1 LEVILVPLR
10 VAAGVSLVFV
20 VPGLPWSYVLLA
32 RDRLSILE
40 RLGLSA
46 VLSIALVPLGL
57 FLLNL
62 LLGVPVD
69 VRTTLVLVLALA
81 LIGTLTALWRMSFRV
96 RALSTTTLDLSG
108 YLRKSISAVSAGSAA
123 RLVALGIIMGFA
135 FYTSLIPRLDYSYP
149 LHTDEWTHF
158 AEAQTIVTEGTIP
171 FFDPVTGEDRADPV
185 TEETRSSPHFEVGY
199 HLFLAEFQLL
209 TGLPWLDL
217 FRYLPSAVFALA
229 ALSACIFGN
238 RRGFGLEAAL
248 FASLVPTTVRF
259 LGPAFAVPVALGL
272 FFVPLVLFLV
282 SECWASRGLPVLLL
296 LLLSFLFIA
305 HVPTAV
311 FASLIIAVY
320 GLFQTLRRALSR
332 HPMRRRALAHLAM
345 VLVAVGLSSLPLLAY
360 NNWLVGEAAAE
371 ALPQELLVAP
381 GGIIPRL
388 GYIPYPLFVLGLIL
402 LARSGRRT
410 DRALLVTTVLVA
422 SYTFL
427 HYEFGVGNAALYSR
441 GILYLSLLVLLIAA
455 LATSGVRRWL
465 ATLLSPGW
473 AGGASFAAAGLV
485 VGAIML
491 PSLGL
496 NLQSRYEE
504 DYYRRIGDTE
514 YEDFVWVRDNLCSG
528 YERALTDPQF
538 GRAFAAI
545 TGRYAYAAIPTTA
558 APVRPPK
565 VDEAKLVL
573 RDGVPDADWLREHG
587 VSIVYSMR
595 PVENSELV
603 QVHRRVYVLPEA
615 EVCRP
620 GGIQVAAESAPAPA
634 GLEPV
639 Q

>member
-1 LEVILVPLR
+1 LEAIVVSVR
-10 VAAGVSLVFV
+10 VAAGVSLVFL
-20 VPGLPWSYVLLA
+20 VPGLPWSYALLA

-40 RLGLSA
+40 RLGVSA

-62 LLGVPVD
+62 LLGIPVD
-69 VRTTLVLVLALA
+69 VRTMFVLILALA
-81 LIGTLTALWRMSFRV
+81 LIGTLAALWRTSFRV
-96 RALSTTTLDLSG
+96 RAPH
-108 YLRKSISAVSAGSAA
+108 LRKLISAVSAGGAA
-123 RLVALGIIMGFA
+123 RLLALGIIMGFA

-158 AEAQTIVTEGTIP
+158 AEARTIATEGTIP
-171 FFDPVTGEDRADPV
+171 FFDPVTGEDRADPI

-209 TGLPWLDL
+209 TGLPWLDI

-229 ALSACIFGN
+229 ALSAYIFGN

-282 SECWASRGLPVLLL
+282 SDFWASKGLPMLLL

-332 HPMRRRALAHLAM
+332 RPMRRRALAHLAM
-345 VLVAVGLSSLPLLAY
+345 VLAAVALSSLPLLAY

-371 ALPQELLVAP
+371 SLPQDLLVAP

-388 GYIPYPLFVLGLIL
+388 GYIPYPLFVLGLAL

-410 DRALLVTTVLVA
+410 DRALLVITVLVA
-422 SYTFL
+422 SYAFL

-441 GILYLSLLVLLIAA
+441 SILYLSLLLLLIAG
-455 LATSGVRRWL
+455 LATSRVRGWL
-465 ATLLSPGW
+465 ATLLSPRW

-485 VGAIML
+485 LGAFML

-496 NLQSRYEE
+496 SLESRYDEQ
-504 DYYRRIGDTE
+504 YYRRINDTE
-514 YEDFVWVRDNLCSG
+514 YEDFVWMRDNLCSG
-528 YERALTDPQF
+528 YERALMDPQF

-545 TGRYAYAAIPTTA
+545 SGRYAYAAIPTTA
-558 APVRPPK
+558 APVRPTQ

-587 VSIVYSMR
+587 VSIVYSTR
-595 PVENSELV
+595 RVENPELV
-603 QVHRRVYVLPEA
+603 QVHDRVYVLPES
-615 EVCRP
+615 EVC
-620 GGIQVAAESAPAPA
+620 AAERMQVTAES
-634 GLEPV
+634 GPV
-639 Q
+639 GASLSPLQ

>member
-1 LEVILVPLR
+1 MEAIFVPLR
-10 VAAGVSLVFV
+10 VAAGVSLVFL
-20 VPGLPWSYVLLA
+20 VPGLPWTYALLA
-32 RDRLSILE
+32 RDRLSVLE

-62 LLGVPVD
+62 LLGIPVD
-69 VRTTLVLVLALA
+69 VRTTLVLILALV
-81 LIGTLTALWRMSFRV
+81 LMGTLAALWRASFRV
-96 RALSTTTLDLSG
+96 RAPH
-108 YLRKSISAVSAGSAA
+108 LRKPIWAVSAGGAA
-123 RLVALGIIMGFA
+123 GLLALGMIMGFA

-158 AEAQTIVTEGTIP
+158 AEARTIATEGTIP

-209 TGLPWLDL
+209 TGLPWLDM

-229 ALSACIFGN
+229 ALSAYIFGN

-259 LGPAFAVPVALGL
+259 LGPALAVPVALGL

-282 SECWASRGLPVLLL
+282 SNYWASKGLPVLLL
-296 LLLSFLFIA
+296 VLLSFLFIA

-311 FASLIIAVY
+311 FAGLIIAVY
-320 GLFQTLRRALSR
+320 GVFQTLRRALTR
-332 HPMRRRALAHLAM
+332 RPVRRRALAHLAT
-345 VLVAVGLSSLPLLAY
+345 VLAAVALSSLPLLAY
-360 NNWLVGEAAAE
+360 NNWLVGAAVAE
-371 ALPQELLVAP
+371 PLPQELLVAP

-388 GYIPYPLFVLGLIL
+388 GYVPYALFVLGLVL

-422 SYTFL
+422 AYAFL
-427 HYEFGVGNAALYSR
+427 HYQFGVGNAALYSR
-441 GILYLSLLVLLIAA
+441 SILYLSLLLLLIAG
-455 LATSGVRRWL
+455 LATSDVRRWL
-465 ATLLSPGW
+465 AKVLSLRW

-485 VGAIML
+485 LVAVML

-496 NLQSRYEE
+496 SLESRYEE
-504 DYYRRIGDTE
+504 QYYHRIGDTQ
-514 YEDFVWVRDNLCSG
+514 YEDFVWMRDHLCTG
-528 YERALTDPQF
+528 YERALTEPQF

-545 TGRYAYAAIPTTA
+545 TGRHVYAAIPTTA
-558 APVRPPK
+558 APVRPAE

-573 RDGVPDADWLREHG
+573 RDGVPDADWLRERG
-587 VSIVYSMR
+587 VSIVYTTR
-595 PVENSELV
+595 RVENPELV
-603 QVHRRVYVLPEA
+603 RVHDRVYVLPET
-615 EVCRP
+615 EVCAVETMH
-620 GGIQVAAESAPAPA
+620 VAAKS
-634 GLEPV
+634 EPV
-639 Q
+639 RASLDPLQ

>member
-1 LEVILVPLR
+1 LEAIFVPLR
-10 VAAGVSLVFV
+10 VAAGVSLVFL
-20 VPGLPWSYVLLA
+20 VPGLPWTYALLA

-46 VLSIALVPLGL
+46 VLSIALVPFGL

-62 LLGVPVD
+62 LLGIPVD
-69 VRTTLVLVLALA
+69 VRTTLVLILALA
-81 LIGTLTALWRMSFRV
+81 LIGTLAALWRASFRV
-96 RALSTTTLDLSG
+96 RAPHF
-108 YLRKSISAVSAGSAA
+108 RKPSWAVSAGGAA
-123 RLVALGIIMGFA
+123 GLLALGLIMGFA

-158 AEAQTIVTEGTIP
+158 AEARAIVTEGTIP
-171 FFDPVTGEDRADPV
+171 FFDPVTGEDRTDPV

-209 TGLPWLDL
+209 TGLPWLEI

-229 ALSACIFGN
+229 ALSAYIFGN

-282 SECWASRGLPVLLL
+282 SNYWASKGLPLILLVLV
-296 LLLSFLFIA
+296 SFLFIA

-311 FASLIIAVY
+311 FAGLIIAVY
-320 GLFQTLRRALSR
+320 GVFQTLRRALTR
-332 HPMRRRALAHLAM
+332 RPMRRRVLAHLAT
-345 VLVAVGLSSLPLLAY
+345 VLAVVALSSLPLLAY
-360 NNWLVGEAAAE
+360 NNWLVGAAVAE
-371 ALPQELLVAP
+371 SLPQYLLVAP

-388 GYIPYPLFVLGLIL
+388 GYVPYPLFVLGLVL
-402 LARSGRRT
+402 LARSGRRS

-422 SYTFL
+422 AYAFL
-427 HYEFGVGNAALYSR
+427 HYQFGVGNAALYSR
-441 GILYLSLLVLLIAA
+441 SILYLSLLLLLIAG

-465 ATLLSPGW
+465 AKLLSPRW
-473 AGGASFAAAGLV
+473 ASGASFAAAGLV
-485 VGAIML
+485 LVAVML

-496 NLQSRYEE
+496 SLESRYEE
-504 DYYRRIGDTE
+504 QYYHRIGDTQ
-514 YEDFVWVRDNLCSG
+514 YEDFVWMRDHLCTG
-528 YERALTDPQF
+528 YERALTEPKF

-558 APVRPPK
+558 APVRPAQ

-573 RDGVPDADWLREHG
+573 RDGVPDADWLREHD
-587 VSIVYSMR
+587 VSIVYTTR
-595 PVENSELV
+595 RVENPELV
-603 QVHRRVYVLPEA
+603 KVHDRVYVLPEA
-615 EVCRP
+615 EVCA
-620 GGIQVAAESAPAPA
+620 VETMHVTAESAPVRASVEW
-634 GLEPV
+634 LR
-639 Q
+639 

>member
-1 LEVILVPLR
+1 MEAIFVPLR
-10 VAAGVSLVFV
+10 VAAGVSLVFL
-20 VPGLPWSYVLLA
+20 VPGLPWTYALLA
-32 RDRLSILE
+32 RDRLSVLE

-62 LLGVPVD
+62 LLGIPVD
-69 VRTTLVLVLALA
+69 VRTTLVLILALV
-81 LIGTLTALWRMSFRV
+81 LMGTLAALWRASFRV
-96 RALSTTTLDLSG
+96 RAPH
-108 YLRKSISAVSAGSAA
+108 LRKPIWAVSAGGAA
-123 RLVALGIIMGFA
+123 GLLALGMIMGFA

-158 AEAQTIVTEGTIP
+158 AEARTIATEGTIP

-209 TGLPWLDL
+209 TGLPWLDM

-229 ALSACIFGN
+229 ALSAYIFGN

-259 LGPAFAVPVALGL
+259 LGPALAVPVALGL

-282 SECWASRGLPVLLL
+282 SNYWASKGLPLVLLV
-296 LLLSFLFIA
+296 LLSFLFIA

-311 FASLIIAVY
+311 FAGLIIAVY
-320 GLFQTLRRALSR
+320 GVFQTLRRALTR
-332 HPMRRRALAHLAM
+332 RPVRRRALAHLAT
-345 VLVAVGLSSLPLLAY
+345 VLAAVALSSLPLLAY
-360 NNWLVGEAAAE
+360 NNWLVGAALAE
-371 ALPQELLVAP
+371 PLPQELLVAP

-388 GYIPYPLFVLGLIL
+388 GYVPYALFVLGLVL

-422 SYTFL
+422 AYAFL
-427 HYEFGVGNAALYSR
+427 HYQFGVGNAALYSR
-441 GILYLSLLVLLIAA
+441 SILYLSLLLLLIAG
-455 LATSGVRRWL
+455 LATSDVRRWL
-465 ATLLSPGW
+465 AKVLSLRW

-485 VGAIML
+485 LVAVML

-496 NLQSRYEE
+496 SLESRYEE
-504 DYYRRIGDTE
+504 QYYHRIGDTQ
-514 YEDFVWVRDNLCSG
+514 YEDFVWMRDHLCTG
-528 YERALTDPQF
+528 YERALTEPQF

-545 TGRYAYAAIPTTA
+545 TGRHVYAAIPTTA
-558 APVRPPK
+558 APVRPAE

-573 RDGVPDADWLREHG
+573 RDGVPDADWLRERG
-587 VSIVYSMR
+587 VSIVYTTR
-595 PVENSELV
+595 RVENPELV
-603 QVHRRVYVLPEA
+603 RVHDRVYVLPET
-615 EVCRP
+615 EVCAVETMH
-620 GGIQVAAESAPAPA
+620 VAAKS
-634 GLEPV
+634 EPV
-639 Q
+639 RASLDPLQ

>member
-1 LEVILVPLR
+1 LEAIVVPLR
-10 VAAGVSLVFV
+10 VAAGVSLVFL
-20 VPGLPWSYVLLA
+20 VPGLPWSYALLA
-32 RDRLSILE
+32 RGRLSVLE
-40 RLGLSA
+40 RLGVSA
-46 VLSIALVPLGL
+46 ALSIALIPLGL

-62 LLGVPVD
+62 LLGIPVD
-69 VRTTLVLVLALA
+69 VRTMLILILALA
-81 LIGTLTALWRMSFRV
+81 LIGTLAALWRVSFRV
-96 RALSTTTLDLSG
+96 RALSTTTLDISG
-108 YLRKSISAVSAGSAA
+108 HLGKAISAVSAGGVA
-123 RLVALGIIMGFA
+123 RLLALGVIMGFA

-158 AEAQTIVTEGTIP
+158 AEARTIATEGTIP
-171 FFDPVTGEDRADPV
+171 FFDPVTGEDRADPI
-185 TEETRSSPHFEVGY
+185 TEESRSSPHFEVGY

-209 TGLPWLDL
+209 TGLPWLEI
-217 FRYLPSAVFALA
+217 FRYIPSAVFALA
-229 ALSACIFGN
+229 ALGAYIFGN

-282 SECWASRGLPVLLL
+282 SEFWTSKGLPVLLL

-320 GLFQTLRRALSR
+320 GLLQTLRRALTR
-332 HPMRRRALAHLAM
+332 RPMRRRALAHLAT

-360 NNWLVGEAAAE
+360 NNWLVGEAVAE
-371 ALPQELLVAP
+371 PLPQDLLVAP

-388 GYIPYPLFVLGLIL
+388 GYIPYPLFVLGLAL

-410 DRALLVTTVLVA
+410 DRALLVITVLVA

-441 GILYLSLLVLLIAA
+441 GILYLSLLLLLIAA
-455 LATSGVRRWL
+455 LATSSVRRWL
-465 ATLLSPGW
+465 ATLLSPRW

-485 VGAIML
+485 LVGVML
-491 PSLGL
+491 PSLWL
-496 NLQSRYEE
+496 NLDGRYEE
-504 DYYRRIGDTE
+504 QYYRRIGDTE
-514 YEDFVWVRDNLCSG
+514 YEDFVWMRDNLCSG
-528 YERALTDPQF
+528 YERVLTEPQF

-545 TGRYAYAAIPTTA
+545 TGRHAYAAIPTTA
-558 APVRPPK
+558 APVRPAE
-565 VDEAKLVL
+565 VDEAKQVL
-573 RDGVPDADWLREHG
+573 HDGVPDADWLRERG
-587 VSIVYSMR
+587 VSMVYSTR
-595 PVENSELV
+595 RVENSELV
-603 QVHRRVYVLPEA
+603 QVHDRVYVLPET
-615 EVCRP
+615 EVCAAESMH
-620 GGIQVAAESAPAPA
+620 VAAESRPVRA
-634 GLEPV
+634 GLEPL

>member
-1 LEVILVPLR
+1 MEAIFVPLR
-10 VAAGVSLVFV
+10 VAAGVSLVFL
-20 VPGLPWSYVLLA
+20 VPGLPWTYALLA
-32 RDRLSILE
+32 RDRLSVLE

-62 LLGVPVD
+62 LLGIPVD
-69 VRTTLVLVLALA
+69 VRTTLVLILALV
-81 LIGTLTALWRMSFRV
+81 LMGTLAALWRASFRV
-96 RALSTTTLDLSG
+96 RAPH
-108 YLRKSISAVSAGSAA
+108 LRKPIWAVSAGGAA
-123 RLVALGIIMGFA
+123 GLLALGMIMGFA

-158 AEAQTIVTEGTIP
+158 AEARTIATEGTIP

-209 TGLPWLDL
+209 TGLPWLDM

-229 ALSACIFGN
+229 ALSAYIFGN

-259 LGPAFAVPVALGL
+259 LGPALAVPVALGL

-282 SECWASRGLPVLLL
+282 SNYWASKGLPLVLLV
-296 LLLSFLFIA
+296 LLSFLFIA

-311 FASLIIAVY
+311 FAGLIIAVY
-320 GLFQTLRRALSR
+320 GVFQTLRRALTR
-332 HPMRRRALAHLAM
+332 RPVRRRALAHLAT
-345 VLVAVGLSSLPLLAY
+345 VLAAVALSSLPLLAY
-360 NNWLVGEAAAE
+360 NNWLVGAAVAE
-371 ALPQELLVAP
+371 PLPQELLVAP

-388 GYIPYPLFVLGLIL
+388 GYVPYALFVLGLVL

-422 SYTFL
+422 AYAFL
-427 HYEFGVGNAALYSR
+427 HYQFGVGNAALYSR
-441 GILYLSLLVLLIAA
+441 SILYLSLLLLLIAG
-455 LATSGVRRWL
+455 LATSDVRRWL
-465 ATLLSPGW
+465 AKVLSLRW

-485 VGAIML
+485 LVAVML

-496 NLQSRYEE
+496 SLESRYEE
-504 DYYRRIGDTE
+504 QYYHRIGDTQ
-514 YEDFVWVRDNLCSG
+514 YEDFVWMRDHLCTG
-528 YERALTDPQF
+528 YERALTEPQF

-545 TGRYAYAAIPTTA
+545 TGRHVYAAIPTTA
-558 APVRPPK
+558 APVRPAE

-573 RDGVPDADWLREHG
+573 RDGVPDADWLRERG
-587 VSIVYSMR
+587 VSIVYTTR
-595 PVENSELV
+595 RVENPELV
-603 QVHRRVYVLPEA
+603 RVHDRVYVLPET
-615 EVCRP
+615 EVCAVETMH
-620 GGIQVAAESAPAPA
+620 VAAKS
-634 GLEPV
+634 EPV
-639 Q
+639 RASLDPLQ

>member
-1 LEVILVPLR
+1 MEVIFVPLR
-10 VAAGVSLVFV
+10 VAAGVSLVFL
-20 VPGLPWSYVLLA
+20 VPGLPWTYALLA
-32 RDRLSILE
+32 RDRLSVLE

-62 LLGVPVD
+62 LLGIPVD
-69 VRTTLVLVLALA
+69 VRTTLVLILALV
-81 LIGTLTALWRMSFRV
+81 LMGTLAALWRASFRV
-96 RALSTTTLDLSG
+96 RAPH
-108 YLRKSISAVSAGSAA
+108 LRKPIWAVSAGGAA
-123 RLVALGIIMGFA
+123 GLLALGMIMGFA

-158 AEAQTIVTEGTIP
+158 AEARTIATEGTIP

-209 TGLPWLDL
+209 TGLPWLDM

-229 ALSACIFGN
+229 ALSAYIFGN

-259 LGPAFAVPVALGL
+259 LGPALAVPVALGL

-282 SECWASRGLPVLLL
+282 SNYWASKGLPLVLLV
-296 LLLSFLFIA
+296 LLSFLFIA

-311 FASLIIAVY
+311 FAGLIIAVY
-320 GLFQTLRRALSR
+320 GVFQTLRRALTR
-332 HPMRRRALAHLAM
+332 RPVRRRALAHLAT
-345 VLVAVGLSSLPLLAY
+345 VLAAVALSSLPLLAY
-360 NNWLVGEAAAE
+360 NNWLVGAAVAE
-371 ALPQELLVAP
+371 PLPQELLVAP

-388 GYIPYPLFVLGLIL
+388 GYVPYALFVLGLVL

-422 SYTFL
+422 AYAFL
-427 HYEFGVGNAALYSR
+427 HYQFGVGNAALYSR
-441 GILYLSLLVLLIAA
+441 SILYLSLLLLLIAG
-455 LATSGVRRWL
+455 LATSDVRRWL
-465 ATLLSPGW
+465 AKVLSLRW

-485 VGAIML
+485 LVAVML

-496 NLQSRYEE
+496 SLESRYEE
-504 DYYRRIGDTE
+504 QYYHRIGDTQ
-514 YEDFVWVRDNLCSG
+514 YEDFVWMRDHLCTG
-528 YERALTDPQF
+528 YERALTEPQF

-545 TGRYAYAAIPTTA
+545 TGRHVYAAIPTTA
-558 APVRPPK
+558 APVRPAE

-573 RDGVPDADWLREHG
+573 RDGVPDADWLRERG
-587 VSIVYSMR
+587 VSIVYTTR
-595 PVENSELV
+595 RVENPELV
-603 QVHRRVYVLPEA
+603 RVHDRVYVLPET
-615 EVCRP
+615 EVCAVETMH
-620 GGIQVAAESAPAPA
+620 VAAKS
-634 GLEPV
+634 EPV
-639 Q
+639 RASLDPLQ

>member
-1 LEVILVPLR
+1 MEAIFVPLQ
-10 VAAGVSLVFV
+10 VVAGVSLVFL
-20 VPGLPWSYVLLA
+20 VPGLPWTYALLA

-46 VLSIALVPLGL
+46 ALSIALVPLGL

-69 VRTTLVLVLALA
+69 VRTILILILALA
-81 LIGTLTALWRMSFRV
+81 LIGTLAALWRTSFRA
-96 RALSTTTLDLSG
+96 RALSVTNLDISG
-108 YLRKSISAVSAGSAA
+108 HLRKSIPAVSAGGAA
-123 RLVALGIIMGFA
+123 RLLALGIIMGFA

-158 AEAQTIVTEGTIP
+158 AEARTIATEGTIP
-171 FFDPVTGEDRADPV
+171 FFDPVTGEDRSDPV

-199 HLFLAEFQLL
+199 HLFLAEFQLV
-209 TGLPWLDL
+209 TGLPWLDI

-229 ALSACIFGN
+229 ALSAYTFGN

-282 SECWASRGLPVLLL
+282 SNYWASKGLPVLLL

-305 HVPTAV
+305 HVPTAL
-311 FASLIIAVY
+311 FAGLIIVVY
-320 GLFQTLRRALSR
+320 GLFQTLRRALTR
-332 HPMRRRALAHLAM
+332 RPMRRRALAHLAT
-345 VLVAVGLSSLPLLAY
+345 VLGVAALSSLPLLAY
-360 NNWLVGEAAAE
+360 NNWLVGEAVAE
-371 ALPQELLVAP
+371 PLPRELLVSP

-388 GYIPYPLFVLGLIL
+388 GYLPYPLFVLGLAL

-441 GILYLSLLVLLIAA
+441 SILYLSLLVLLIAG

-465 ATLLSPGW
+465 ATLLSPRW

-485 VGAIML
+485 LVAIML

-528 YERALTDPQF
+528 YERALTDPRF

-545 TGRYAYAAIPTTA
+545 TGRHAYAAIPATA
-558 APVRPPK
+558 APVRPPE
-565 VDEAKLVL
+565 VEEAKLVL
-573 RDGVPDADWLREHG
+573 RDGVPDADWLRERG
-587 VSIVYSMR
+587 VSIVYSTR
-595 PVENSELV
+595 RVENSELV
-603 QVHRRVYVLPEA
+603 QVHDRVYVLPGN
-615 EVCRP
+615 EVC
-620 GGIQVAAESAPAPA
+620 AAERMHVTAKSR
-634 GLEPV
+634 PV
-639 Q
+639 RASVDSLQ

>member
-1 LEVILVPLR
+1 LEAIFVPLR
-10 VAAGVSLVFV
+10 VAAGLSVVFL
-20 VPGLPWSYVLLA
+20 VPGLPWTYALLA
-32 RDRLSILE
+32 RDRLSVLE

-62 LLGVPVD
+62 LLGIPVD
-69 VRTTLVLVLALA
+69 VRTTLVLILALV
-81 LIGTLTALWRMSFRV
+81 LIGTLAALWRASFRV
-96 RALSTTTLDLSG
+96 RAPH
-108 YLRKSISAVSAGSAA
+108 LRKPIWAVSAGGAA
-123 RLVALGIIMGFA
+123 GLLALGMIMGFA

-158 AEAQTIVTEGTIP
+158 AEARTIATEGTIP

-209 TGLPWLDL
+209 TGLPWLDM

-229 ALSACIFGN
+229 ALSAYIFGN

-259 LGPAFAVPVALGL
+259 LGPALAVPVALGL

-282 SECWASRGLPVLLL
+282 GNYWASKGLPLVLLV
-296 LLLSFLFIA
+296 LLSFLFIA

-311 FASLIIAVY
+311 FAGLIIAVY
-320 GLFQTLRRALSR
+320 GVFQTLRRALTQR
-332 HPMRRRALAHLAM
+332 PMRRRALAHLAA
-345 VLVAVGLSSLPLLAY
+345 VLGVVALSSLPLLAY
-360 NNWLVGEAAAE
+360 NNWLVGQAVAE
-371 ALPQELLVAP
+371 PLPQELLVAP

-388 GYIPYPLFVLGLIL
+388 GYVPYALFVLGLVL

-422 SYTFL
+422 AYAFL
-427 HYEFGVGNAALYSR
+427 HYQFGVGNAALYSR
-441 GILYLSLLVLLIAA
+441 SILYLSLLLLLIAG
-455 LATSGVRRWL
+455 LATSDVRRWL
-465 ATLLSPGW
+465 AKVLSLRW

-485 VGAIML
+485 LVAVML

-496 NLQSRYEE
+496 SLESRYEE
-504 DYYRRIGDTE
+504 QYYHRIGDTQ
-514 YEDFVWVRDNLCSG
+514 YEDFVWMRDHLCTG
-528 YERALTDPQF
+528 YERALTEPQF

-545 TGRYAYAAIPTTA
+545 TGRHVYAAIPTTA
-558 APVRPPK
+558 APVRPAE

-573 RDGVPDADWLREHG
+573 RDGVPDADWLRERG
-587 VSIVYSMR
+587 VSIVYTTR
-595 PVENSELV
+595 RVENPELV
-603 QVHRRVYVLPEA
+603 RVHDRVYVLPET
-615 EVCRP
+615 EVCAVETMH
-620 GGIQVAAESAPAPA
+620 VAAKS
-634 GLEPV
+634 EPV
-639 Q
+639 RASLDPLQ

>member
-1 LEVILVPLR
+1 LEAIFVPLR
-10 VAAGVSLVFV
+10 VAAGLSVVFL
-20 VPGLPWSYVLLA
+20 VPGLPWTYALLA
-32 RDRLSILE
+32 RDRLSVLE

-62 LLGVPVD
+62 LLGIPVD
-69 VRTTLVLVLALA
+69 VRTTLVLILALV
-81 LIGTLTALWRMSFRV
+81 LIGTLAALWRASFRV
-96 RALSTTTLDLSG
+96 RAPH
-108 YLRKSISAVSAGSAA
+108 LRKPIWAVSAGGAA
-123 RLVALGIIMGFA
+123 GLLALGMIMGFA

-158 AEAQTIVTEGTIP
+158 AEARTIATEGTIP

-209 TGLPWLDL
+209 TGLPWLDM

-229 ALSACIFGN
+229 ALSAYIFGN

-259 LGPAFAVPVALGL
+259 LGPALAVPVALGL

-282 SECWASRGLPVLLL
+282 SNYWASKGLPLVLLV
-296 LLLSFLFIA
+296 LLSFLFIA

-311 FASLIIAVY
+311 FAGLIIAVY
-320 GLFQTLRRALSR
+320 GVFQTLRRALTQR
-332 HPMRRRALAHLAM
+332 PMRRRALAHLAA
-345 VLVAVGLSSLPLLAY
+345 VLGVVALSSLPLLAY
-360 NNWLVGEAAAE
+360 NNWLVGQAVAE
-371 ALPQELLVAP
+371 PLPQELLVAP

-388 GYIPYPLFVLGLIL
+388 GYVPYALFVLGLVL

-422 SYTFL
+422 AYAFL
-427 HYEFGVGNAALYSR
+427 HYQFGVGNAALYSR
-441 GILYLSLLVLLIAA
+441 SILYLSLLLLLIAG
-455 LATSGVRRWL
+455 LATSDVRRWL
-465 ATLLSPGW
+465 AKVLSLRW

-485 VGAIML
+485 LVAVML

-496 NLQSRYEE
+496 SLESRYEE
-504 DYYRRIGDTE
+504 QYYHRIGDTQ
-514 YEDFVWVRDNLCSG
+514 YEDFVWMRDHLCTG
-528 YERALTDPQF
+528 YERALTEPQF

-545 TGRYAYAAIPTTA
+545 TGRHVYAAIPTTA
-558 APVRPPK
+558 APVRPAE

-573 RDGVPDADWLREHG
+573 RDGVPDADWLRERG
-587 VSIVYSMR
+587 VSIVYTTR
-595 PVENSELV
+595 RVENPELV
-603 QVHRRVYVLPEA
+603 RVHDRVYVLPET
-615 EVCRP
+615 EVCAVETMH
-620 GGIQVAAESAPAPA
+620 VAAKS
-634 GLEPV
+634 EPV
-639 Q
+639 RASLDPLQ

>member
-1 LEVILVPLR
+1 LEAIFVPLR
-10 VAAGVSLVFV
+10 VAAGVSLVFL
-20 VPGLPWSYVLLA
+20 VPGLSWTYALLA
-32 RDRLSILE
+32 RGRLSILE

-62 LLGVPVD
+62 ILGIPVD
-69 VRTTLVLVLALA
+69 VRTTLVLILALA
-81 LIGTLTALWRMSFRV
+81 VVGTLAALWRTSFRV
-96 RALSTTTLDLSG
+96 RALH
-108 YLRKSISAVSAGSAA
+108 LRKPIWAVSAGGAA
-123 RLVALGIIMGFA
+123 GLLALGLIMGFA

-158 AEAQTIVTEGTIP
+158 VEARTIVTEGTIP

-185 TEETRSSPHFEVGY
+185 TGETRSSPHFEVGY

-209 TGLPWLDL
+209 TGLPWLDV

-229 ALSACIFGN
+229 ALGAYIFGN

-282 SECWASRGLPVLLL
+282 SNYWACKGLPVLLL
-296 LLLSFLFIA
+296 LLVSFLFIA

-320 GLFQTLRRALSR
+320 GVFQTLRRALTR
-332 HPMRRRALAHLAM
+332 RPMRRRALAHLAT
-345 VLVAVGLSSLPLLAY
+345 VLAVVALSSLPLLAY

-371 ALPQELLVAP
+371 SLPQYLLEAP

-388 GYIPYPLFVLGLIL
+388 GYIPYPLFVLGLVL
-402 LARSGRRT
+402 LARSGIRT
-410 DRALLVTTVLVA
+410 DRALLVTTVIVA
-422 SYTFL
+422 AYAFL
-427 HYEFGVGNAALYSR
+427 HYQFGLGNAALYSR
-441 GILYLSLLVLLIAA
+441 SILYLSLLLLLIAG
-455 LATSGVRRWL
+455 LATAGVRRWL
-465 ATLLSPGW
+465 AKLLSPRW

-485 VGAIML
+485 LVAVVL

-496 NLQSRYEE
+496 SLERRYEE
-504 DYYRRIGDTE
+504 QYYHRIGDTQ
-514 YEDFVWVRDNLCSG
+514 YEDFVWMRDHLCTG

-545 TGRYAYAAIPTTA
+545 TGRHAYAAIATTA
-558 APVRPPK
+558 APVRPAE
-565 VDEAKLVL
+565 VDEAKEVL
-573 RDGVPDADWLREHG
+573 RDGVPDADWLRERG
-587 VSIVYSMR
+587 LSIVYTTR
-595 PVENSELV
+595 RLENPELV
-603 QVHRRVYVLPEA
+603 KVHDRVYVLPEA
-615 EVCRP
+615 EVCAAETM
-620 GGIQVAAESAPAPA
+620 QVAAESEPARADLDP
-634 GLEPV
+634 L

>member
-1 LEVILVPLR
+1 MEAIFVPLR
-10 VAAGVSLVFV
+10 VAAGVSLVFL
-20 VPGLPWSYVLLA
+20 VPGLPWTYALLA
-32 RDRLSILE
+32 RDRLSVLE

-62 LLGVPVD
+62 LLGIPVD
-69 VRTTLVLVLALA
+69 VRTTLVLILALV
-81 LIGTLTALWRMSFRV
+81 LMGTLAALWRTSFRV
-96 RALSTTTLDLSG
+96 RAPH
-108 YLRKSISAVSAGSAA
+108 LRKSIWAVSAGGAA
-123 RLVALGIIMGFA
+123 GLLALGLIMGFA

-158 AEAQTIVTEGTIP
+158 AEARTIVTEGTIP

-209 TGLPWLDL
+209 TGLPWLDM

-229 ALSACIFGN
+229 AFSAYIFGN

-259 LGPAFAVPVALGL
+259 LGPALAVPVALGL

-282 SECWASRGLPVLLL
+282 SNYWASKGLPLVLLV
-296 LLLSFLFIA
+296 LLSFLFIA

-311 FASLIIAVY
+311 FAGLIIAVY
-320 GLFQTLRRALSR
+320 GVFQTLRRALTR
-332 HPMRRRALAHLAM
+332 RPVRRRALAHLAT
-345 VLVAVGLSSLPLLAY
+345 VLAAVALSSLPLLAY
-360 NNWLVGEAAAE
+360 NNWLVGAAVAE
-371 ALPQELLVAP
+371 PLPQELLVAP

-388 GYIPYPLFVLGLIL
+388 GYVPYALFVLGLVL

-410 DRALLVTTVLVA
+410 ERALLVTTVLVA
-422 SYTFL
+422 AYAFL
-427 HYEFGVGNAALYSR
+427 HYQFGVGNAALYSR
-441 GILYLSLLVLLIAA
+441 SILYLSLLLLLIAG
-455 LATSGVRRWL
+455 LATSDVRRWL
-465 ATLLSPGW
+465 AKVLSLRW

-485 VGAIML
+485 LVAVML

-496 NLQSRYEE
+496 SLESRYEE
-504 DYYRRIGDTE
+504 QYYHRIGDTQ
-514 YEDFVWVRDNLCSG
+514 YEDFVWMRDHLCTG
-528 YERALTDPQF
+528 YERALTEPQF

-545 TGRYAYAAIPTTA
+545 TGRHVYAAIPTTA
-558 APVRPPK
+558 APVRPAE

-573 RDGVPDADWLREHG
+573 RDGVPDADWLRERG
-587 VSIVYSMR
+587 VSIVYTTR
-595 PVENSELV
+595 RVENPELV
-603 QVHRRVYVLPEA
+603 RVHDRVYVLPET
-615 EVCRP
+615 EVCAVETMH
-620 GGIQVAAESAPAPA
+620 VAAKS
-634 GLEPV
+634 EPV
-639 Q
+639 RASLDPLQ